1 MYRSKTIRPP
11 QKAHLPPTGVKVWP
25 HNVDGKE
32 QPDVSDPSQ
41 AWRTKQRRI
50 KIGLPGHRM
59 VTLGQV
65 LIALAGVWIA
75 LLLLFLL
82 WWRPSLGFMGGATG
96 VGMIVGL
103 LLTYIYYQNV
113 RRKAQL
119 QQVVSQAQGM
129 CMK

>member
-1 MYRSKTIRPP
+1 
-11 QKAHLPPTGVKVWP
+11 
-25 HNVDGKE
+25 
-32 QPDVSDPSQ
+32 
-41 AWRTKQRRI
+41 
-50 KIGLPGHRM
+50 M